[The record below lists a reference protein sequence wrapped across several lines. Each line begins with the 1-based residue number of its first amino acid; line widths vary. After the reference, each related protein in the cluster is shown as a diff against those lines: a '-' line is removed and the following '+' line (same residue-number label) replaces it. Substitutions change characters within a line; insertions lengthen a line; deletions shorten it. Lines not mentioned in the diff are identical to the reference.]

1 MPGALSVTGFLDQK
15 MLQLHAN
22 NWKGSVGKVSGI
34 AMVQIVVCTFQY
46 EVKNGLNMHSIEQVS
61 FPVTN
66 FHNLLEYWCMHGSKF
81 YCWS

>member
-1 MPGALSVTGFLDQK
+1 MPGALSATGFLDQK

-22 NWKGSVGKVSGI
+22 NWKGSVDKVSGTAI
-34 AMVQIVVCTFQY
+34 IQIVVCTFHY

-66 FHNLLEYWCMHGSKF
+66 VHNLLEYWCMHGS
-81 YCWS
+81 